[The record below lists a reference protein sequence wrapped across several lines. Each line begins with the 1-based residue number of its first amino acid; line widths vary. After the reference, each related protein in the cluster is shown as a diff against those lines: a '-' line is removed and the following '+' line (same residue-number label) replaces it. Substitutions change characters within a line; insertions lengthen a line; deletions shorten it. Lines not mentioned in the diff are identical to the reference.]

1 MRAYNLH
8 HLHLKVT
15 SCYSSVILSSL
26 LSGGGGDYIRFY
38 GSVRNK

>member
-1 MRAYNLH
+1 MRAFNLH
-8 HLHLKVT
+8 LLHLKVT
-15 SCYSSVILSSL
+15 VSYSPVILSTL